1 METTTSI
8 IRHRSSNFQIT
19 PPTDVV
25 TPTAQIV
32 CLEGNWVL
40 SGAFQLVIISYT
52 SANFYEQE
60 EDILG
65 STQGIHTQGIQ

>member
-1 METTTSI
+1 M
-8 IRHRSSNFQIT
+8 
-19 PPTDVV
+19 V

-65 STQGIHTQGIQ
+65 STRGIHTQGIQ